1 MLRIPACKMLLTPL
15 VLISVLLG
23 GCGDAVPSIP
33 ANLVG
38 TRWRLV
44 SYGPASAATA
54 ALPQTE
60 ITLELAQNG
69 KMSGWAGCNGYFS
82 SATITGEQLQL
93 SPVGNTDAGCYDQA
107 ITSQER
113 AFLDALYEA
122 QTIALV
128 DSTLTIGYPAG
139 QLIFTRP

>member
-1 MLRIPACKMLLTPL
+1 MLRNPVWNMILPPL
-15 VLISVLLG
+15 VLLALLLG
-23 GCGDAVPSIP
+23 GCGDAAPSIP

-44 SYGPASAATA
+44 SYGPASAPTA
-54 ALPQTE
+54 ALPKPE

-69 KMSGWAGCNGYFS
+69 KISGSAGCNSYFS
-82 SATITGEQLQL
+82 TAIITGEQLQL
-93 SPVGNTDAGCYDQA
+93 GPVGNTAAGCVDQA
-107 ITSQER
+107 IAAQER